1 MGRNLNNKGFT
12 LVELLATIVILAMIG
27 VISFVSINGVIE
39 QNKIKNCENL
49 ENSIKSA
56 AKEYVSDKRYNNSF
70 VSSVQDMKVLLG
82 GRHLINNKNLSGDV
96 YNPFDNEDNITN
108 ISDNS
113 KKDKLFIQVFLKENY
128 TAKDVDIYYDKNDD
142 GSISDDEKFIC
153 NEDFWK

>member
-49 ENSIKSA
+49 KNSIKSA
-56 AKEYVSDKRYNNSF
+56 AKEYVSDKRYDNSF
-70 VSSVQDMKVLLG
+70 VSSVKDMKVLLG
-82 GRHLINNKNLSGDV
+82 GRDLINNKNLSGDV

-108 ISDNS
+108 FNDDS
-113 KKDKLFIQVFLKENY
+113 KEDKLFIQVFLKENY

-142 GSISDDEKFIC
+142 GSISSDEKFIC

>member
-1 MGRNLNNKGFT
+1 MDRNLNNKGFT

-56 AKEYVSDKRYNNSF
+56 AKEYVSDKRYDNSF

-96 YNPFDNEDNITN
+96 YNPFDNEDNIT
-108 ISDNS
+108 
-113 KKDKLFIQVFLKENY
+113 DKVIVEVELKENY

>member
-1 MGRNLNNKGFT
+1 MYRNLNNKGFT

-56 AKEYVSDKRYNNSF
+56 AKEYVSDKRYDNSF

-82 GRHLINNKNLSGDV
+82 GRDLINNKNLSGDV
-96 YNPFDNEDNITN
+96 YNPFDNEDNITDKV
-108 ISDNS
+108 IVEVEL
-113 KKDKLFIQVFLKENY
+113 KDNY
-128 TAKDVDIYYDKNDD
+128 TAENVTVYRKILKDDNTIEKKIFDCND
-142 GSISDDEKFIC
+142 
-153 NEDFWK
+153 W